1 MIIIQLDKSPSE
13 RNNTVGVP
21 DTAPGV
27 CVAVKGVGVGG
38 VRTNPFVEEG
48 IAE

>member
-1 MIIIQLDKSPSE
+1 MIIIQLDKRPSK

-27 CVAVKGVGVGG
+27 CVAGKGWGLVESG
-38 VRTNPFVEEG
+38 RTPFVEEG